1 MIVAIDGNPVA
12 DSDDVARLVAER
24 MVPGEAAW
32 FTVVRNGQTRVIPV
46 ILGSRP

>member
-12 DSDDVARLVAER
+12 NSDDVARLVAER

-32 FTVVRNGQTRVIPV
+32 FTVIRNGQTRVIPV